1 MVNGVRGAGGMEA
14 SVTQNESQQSN
25 SSQQGNEVK
34 THTLLCAF
42 IKKDSVYVGKTMDT
56 GRR

>member
-34 THTLLCAF
+34 SHILYVLL
-42 IKKDSVYVGKTMDT
+42 SRKTPIL
-56 GRR
+56 